1 MYQKGRAW
9 IELNRAHL
17 HHNVRLFQ
25 RILPKSCQL
34 MPAIK
39 ANAYGHGAELIGK
52 ELHKMGITQYCVAC
66 AEEGVRLRQAGITG
80 EILIL
85 GYTHPQDFER
95 LRKYRLTQT
104 VVDYTYGRELS
115 AYGYPLRVHIGI
127 DTGMHRLGE
136 DSTHIDKIQK
146 LWDLPGLCI
155 TGVFSHLCT
164 SDGTNRKEQ
173 MFVKLQE
180 RRFLQ
185 VIKSLKKAQ
194 KTGFA
199 THLQGSYGILNG
211 NLLHGHYQ
219 YARAGIALY
228 GALSESSA
236 LLSQKYPLKPVL
248 SLKARIACIRELS
261 EGEGAGYGLTWHAD
275 KRRLLAAVSIGYADG
290 IPRTLSNKGHVL
302 IKGEK
307 APVVGRVCMD
317 QLLLDVTKIK
327 GVQSKD
333 EVVFIGKS
341 GEKEI
346 KVEEMAREAGT
357 ISNEILSGLS
367 DRLCRMFV

>member
-1 MYQKGRAW
+1 M
-9 IELNRAHL
+9 
-17 HHNVRLFQ
+17 
-25 RILPKSCQL
+25 
-34 MPAIK
+34 
-39 ANAYGHGAELIGK
+39 
-52 ELHKMGITQYCVAC
+52 
-66 AEEGVRLRQAGITG
+66 
-80 EILIL
+80 
-85 GYTHPQDFER
+85 
-95 LRKYRLTQT
+95 
-104 VVDYTYGRELS
+104 
-115 AYGYPLRVHIGI
+115 
-127 DTGMHRLGE
+127 
-136 DSTHIDKIQK
+136 
-146 LWDLPGLCI
+146 
-155 TGVFSHLCT
+155 
-164 SDGTNRKEQ
+164 
-173 MFVKLQE
+173 
-180 RRFLQ
+180 
-185 VIKSLKKAQ
+185 
-194 KTGFA
+194 
-199 THLQGSYGILNG
+199 
-211 NLLHGHYQ
+211 HGHYQ

-290 IPRTLSNKGHVL
+290 ILRTLSNKGHVL